1 MTIIEKL
8 PFHLAHV
15 RTLDSTEC
23 GKTRNY
29 FFRENSPKEFK
40 VKKGLFRKSSEVTGK
55 EIQSQNWGG
64 NRKLSIEGI
73 AVEYFPT
80 SVDIGKN
87 EENMNSI
94 PI

>member
-1 MTIIEKL
+1 MSGLLIQRNVEKL
-8 PFHLAHV
+8 EIIFSARIHQ
-15 RTLDSTEC
+15 
-23 GKTRNY
+23 K
-29 FFRENSPKEFK
+29 NSKL
-40 VKKGLFRKSSEVTGK
+40 KKDYAEKSSEVTGK